1 MKHIIKAWPV
11 LILGL
16 ILLAGVAFKGESAYA
31 PNGAKYESSEA
42 AYMDEDGMVN
52 VPTTGGVDR
61 FSAFTRG
68 TLGDFFF
75 APSGSFYERLYTLD
89 TITNAANDTLYLPSN
104 MRPLF
109 SDFQMAVNILRTNI
123 SGTTNLAVK
132 VEETNWPFSGTTAP
146 TNGWVATLN
155 SAGTAA
161 ATAATTATTEQ
172 LLIPHAYGINFRVIV
187 DGTGTQVSSYRLRWT
202 LKKKT

>member
-1 MKHIIKAWPV
+1 MKHKFYFLAFASALALCILALSFRAPV
-11 LILGL
+11 AAPEAVELGYTKD
-16 ILLAGVAFKGESAYA
+16 ATGEVY
-31 PNGAKYESSEA
+31 
-42 AYMDEDGMVN
+42 
-52 VPTTGGVDR
+52 
-61 FSAFTRG
+61 
-68 TLGDFFF
+68 F

-123 SGTTNLAVK
+123 SGTTALAVK
-132 VEETNWPFSGTTAP
+132 VEETNWPYSGSTPP

-187 DGTGTQVSSYRLRWT
+187 DGSGTQVSSYRLRWT
-202 LKKKT
+202 LKKN